1 MTFLSILLDTFEKL
15 IHDINSSS
23 FLLCPQFP
31 KRSSGD
37 RFERDWNV
45 ETETGALN
53 HEKKR
58 PTFQPPLLFPP
69 FPFFFFFSFFQPRK
83 FQLSFVWF
91 RGTSFLR
98 VKKCNFPKNFLFTQS
113 FLVSHSRAIL
123 QKRRTIATQRKN
135 RGSKGYRRYTWC
147 CNTMEFHC
155 WMFHF
160 RTTIDR

>member
-1 MTFLSILLDTFEKL
+1 MTFLSILPDTFEKL

-45 ETETGALN
+45 ETGALN
-53 HEKKR
+53 YEKKR

-91 RGTSFLR
+91 RGTPFLR

-113 FLVSHSRAIL
+113 EPSSYLILAIL
-123 QKRRTIATQRKN
+123 QKRRRIATQRKN

-147 CNTMEFHC
+147 CNTMEFHAGC
-155 WMFHF
+155 F
-160 RTTIDR
+160 TIKRP